1 MAGMA
6 GQHWLNRRHEMTPP
20 SDPTNPD
27 HYKGAVECIDAIAVA
42 TEGLQGMEA
51 FCTGNA
57 IKYLWR
63 WKKKNGR
70 EDLEKA
76 QWYINRLL
84 RSL

>member
-1 MAGMA
+1 
-6 GQHWLNRRHEMTPP
+6 MTHHP

-27 HYKGAVECIDAIAVA
+27 HYKGAVECIDAITVA
-42 TEGLQGMEA
+42 TEGLQGIEA

-57 IKYLWR
+57 IKYIWR

>member
-1 MAGMA
+1 MA
-6 GQHWLNRRHEMTPP
+6 GQRWLNQRHETMALP

-42 TEGLQGMEA
+42 TEGLQGVEA

-63 WKKKNGR
+63 WKKKNGV
-70 EDLEKA
+70 EDLRKA

>member
-1 MAGMA
+1 
-6 GQHWLNRRHEMTPP
+6 MTTCNSTNKP
-20 SDPTNPD
+20 DPTNPD
-27 HYKGAVECIDAIAVA
+27 HYKGAVECIDAITVA
-42 TEGLQGMEA
+42 TEGLQGIEA

>member
-1 MAGMA
+1 MD
-6 GQHWLNRRHEMTPP
+6 GQHWLNRRHEMTPH

>member
-1 MAGMA
+1 MA
-6 GQHWLNRRHEMTPP
+6 GQRWLNRKDETMGQP

-27 HYKGAVECIDAIAVA
+27 HYKGAVECIDAITVA
-42 TEGLQGMEA
+42 TEGLQGIEA

>member
-1 MAGMA
+1 LAGMA
-6 GQHWLNRRHEMTPP
+6 GQHWLNLRHEMMPP

>member
-1 MAGMA
+1 MA
-6 GQHWLNRRHEMTPP
+6 GQRWLNRKRETMVHHF
-20 SDPTNPD
+20 DPTNPD

-42 TEGLQGMEA
+42 TEGLQGVEA